1 MKEIKKIKL
10 KVYEIFYGKFF
21 GFLYSQ
27 FGKGS
32 YIIHPVLVTGKKY
45 LKIAKDVCIWDNAR
59 IECINNWRGIPKLPQ
74 LHIGNHVSIG
84 QGLHMTCAE
93 QIVIEDNV
101 TISSYVVITDISH
114 SYENINVHQLKN
126 DLITKP
132 VSIGEYS
139 LIGAGA
145 KILPGVT
152 IGKNC
157 IIGANAVV
165 THAIPDY
172 SIVAGIPAKVI
183 KRYNFSIGKWEKVKD
198 DE

>member
-1 MKEIKKIKL
+1 MKEIKKIRL
-10 KVYEIFYGKFF
+10 KIYKVLYEKFF
-21 GFLYSQ
+21 GTLFNK

-32 YIIHPVLVTGKKY
+32 YIINPIIITGKNR
-45 LKIAKDVCIWDNAR
+45 ISMGNDVCIWDNAR

-74 LHIGNHVSIG
+74 LNIGDHVSIG

-132 VSIGEYS
+132 VSVGEYS

-165 THAIPDY
+165 THSIPDY

-183 KRYNFSIGKWEKVKD
+183 KRYNLSIGKWEKVKD